1 MATLGNSTTPTFGF
15 DQFTSTANQ
24 AAQWYTVPSAIVISS
39 VSFYGSGNGASSNT
53 AYGCIW
59 SNTGV
64 LLAQGSGVSTSG
76 GSGSGG
82 GQAWHTDTLTSPL
95 YVAAGTQIYIGWQ
108 RSTATT
114 FDWSFAND
122 NATNVGYHTAGNTP
136 SNFGAGASVQNG
148 SIGAYATYSP
158 AGVWIE
164 PAGVV
169 KAPVAVW
176 CNPGSGPA
184 HVVAIY
190 VSNGAGGVK
199 RIW

>member
-1 MATLGNSTTPTFGF
+1 MATLGNSTTPTFGY
-15 DQFTSTANQ
+15 DQYSSTANQ
-24 AAQWYTVPSAIVISS
+24 AAQLYTTPGAIVISS

-59 SNTGV
+59 NSSGT

-76 GSGSGG
+76 GAGSGG

-95 YVAAGTQIYIGWQ
+95 YVAAGTQLYIGWQ

-122 NATNVGYHTAGNTP
+122 GASVAYHTAGSTP
-136 SNFGAGASVQNG
+136 SAFGSGVTVQNG

-158 AGVWIE
+158 AGVWIAPSGTVE
-164 PAGVV
+164 P
-169 KAPVAVW
+169 PVAVW
-176 CNPGSGPA
+176 CNPGSG
-184 HVVAIY
+184 VTKVLAIY
-190 VSNGAGGVK
+190 VNKAGVVT